1 MKKLIVVCAVA
12 AVFAAGVCRAETLKL
27 FDEED
32 GFVDLIS
39 QHAVDSV
46 VEIEAK
52 DVFAGKKALKVTP
65 QQSYIET
72 IDGWEYHITDKP
84 GKGEF
89 RYIMFAWK
97 KMGGEG
103 IMIQFPDSGQWGGVT
118 EAIVEPGEPCR
129 RYVAGE
135 NVAGWS
141 SIQIDKNIP
150 AKWTPVIRDMYAD
163 FGEFIMTG
171 IAFTPFDGDVGLWD
185 CIYLGTTKDELVK
198 LADKIKNK

>member
-1 MKKLIVVCAVA
+1 MKKIILICA
-12 AVFAAGVCRAETLKL
+12 AVMLAAGTCRAETYKI

-32 GFVDLIS
+32 GFADLIS

-52 DVFAGKKALKVTP
+52 DAFAGKKSLKVTP

-72 IDGWEYHITDKP
+72 IDGWEFHITDKP

-97 KMGGEG
+97 KLGGEG
-103 IMIQFPDSGQWGGVT
+103 IMIQFPDSGVWGNVT
-118 EAIVEPGEPCR
+118 EPFVEPGEPCR
-129 RYVAGE
+129 RYTAGE
-135 NVAGWS
+135 NVTGWS
-141 SIQIDKNIP
+141 SIQVDKKVP
-150 AKWTPVIRDMYAD
+150 SKWTLVIRDMYAD
-163 FGEFIMTG
+163 FGELTMTG
-171 IAFTPFDGDVGLWD
+171 IAFTPFDSDGGLWD
-185 CIYLGTTKDELVK
+185 CIYLGTSKDELVK